1 MTSRP
6 RLVTV
11 DHLWSGRWA
20 GRTVL
25 RLDAH
30 GVAPAGREEARGA
43 VAHLLPHLPGTVL
56 APFTDSHVH
65 LGLVDAAQLPA
76 GGISR
81 VVDLGWD
88 PAVAATWLAPTDEGP
103 EVRIAGG
110 LLAAPGGYPARA
122 SWAPA
127 RATLAVR
134 GLTASGRARRART
147 LVQRMHDLG
156 ATIVKVTL
164 NADVGPVLDDAA
176 LRAVVDAAHDVGLP
190 VTAHVQGVGQAAR
203 ALAAGVDQFA
213 HAPFSERLDDDLVA
227 ALAAAT
233 TWVSTLAIHDG
244 ATHETAFDNVARFR
258 AAGGR
263 VLYGTD
269 LGNGDQRIGV
279 SAPELRALG
288 RAGLGL
294 AALLGAL
301 APDAVHGG
309 APAAPTA
316 APEEADATTL
326 RLPDRRVTWI
336 PSAPGASGSPDERA
350 AWLASARAVTA
361 DELAALAG
369 PPVPHPTSDRPQ
381 EAP

>member
-1 MTSRP
+1 MDPRP

-20 GRTVL
+20 GRSVL

-43 VAHLLPHLPGTVL
+43 VARLLPHLPGTVL

-65 LGLVDAAQLPA
+65 LGLVDGARLPA
-76 GGISR
+76 GGISK

-88 PAVAATWLAPTDEGP
+88 PGVAATWLAPTDDGP

-110 LLAAPGGYPARA
+110 LLAAPGGYPSR
-122 SWAPA
+122 SGWAPA

-147 LVQRMHDLG
+147 LVHRMRDLG
-156 ATIVKVTL
+156 ASIVKVTL
-164 NADVGPVLDDAA
+164 HAEAGPVLDDAA

-213 HAPFSERLDDDLVA
+213 HAPSGELLDDDLLG
-227 ALAAAT
+227 ALAATT
-233 TWVSTLAIHDG
+233 TWVSTLAIHEG
-244 ATHETAFDNVARFR
+244 ATHEAAVENVARFR

-269 LGNGDQRIGV
+269 LGNGEQRVGV
-279 SAPELRALG
+279 SEPELRALG

-316 APEEADATTL
+316 ATGDAAGAP

-336 PSAPGASGSPDERA
+336 PHPPGASGSPDERA

-369 PPVPHPTSDRPQ
+369 PPAPPPPGGPPQ